1 MNRNLFGNKLYERV
15 SVKLKLFC
23 DEGGSKD
30 WLYIG
35 LLIVPEKIETILL
48 RELLNKR
55 CGNPDGNKIWGQC
68 NPKCSRHKNNNTDV
82 HYVEIEKSK
91 DKYFVAE
98 RWIKYLLS
106 DREKIYFYVLGLDL
120 KKLDKSQFGNR
131 RRQNNIYNRF
141 FRTAILKSVKSY
153 FHKYK
158 SIAIEKIFH
167 DNSRSLETDFYFPW
181 HSIFYIDNKDDK
193 VTFKS
198 RKISFIDSDHRKSKN
213 PYSNFIQL
221 IDLLLGC
228 INNCL
233 DHTSKNR
240 DKEALS
246 MKSLPLVKRLIE
258 SPSNKNSRF
267 NYVGRQKIE
276 FFPKY
281 DLRNLDEKSLEYQ
294 YKRMKAFYYHRAIKI
309 EHKNQ
314 TLLPFID

>member
-1 MNRNLFGNKLYERV
+1 MNRNLFGHKSQER
-15 SVKLKLFC
+15 SSIKLKLFC
-23 DEGGSKD
+23 DEGGSKG

-35 LLIVPEKIETILL
+35 LLIVPEKIETLL
-48 RELLNKR
+48 LEELLNKR
-55 CGNPDGNKIWGQC
+55 CGNPDGNKIWGWC
-68 NPKCSRHKNNNTDV
+68 NPKCSRHKNNNTNV

-106 DREKIYFYVLGLDL
+106 DRERIYFYVLGLDL

-131 RRQNNIYNRF
+131 RQQNNIYNRF

-153 FHKYK
+153 FHEYK

-181 HSIFYIDNKDDK
+181 HSIFYIDNKNDK

-198 RKISFIDSDHRKSKN
+198 KKIRFIDSDHRKSKN
-213 PYSNFIQL
+213 LYSNFIQL

-233 DHTSKNR
+233 DHTSKNT
-240 DKEALS
+240 DKEALAE
-246 MKSLPLVKRLIE
+246 KSLPLIERLIKK
-258 SPSNKNSRF
+258 PNNKHSQYKYF
-267 NYVGRQKIE
+267 GRKKIE
-276 FFPKY
+276 FFPKH
-281 DLRNLDEKSLEYQ
+281 DLSNLDENSLEYR
-294 YKRMKAFYYHRAIKI
+294 YKKMDYFY
-309 EHKNQ
+309 HKR
-314 TLLPFID
+314 TLLLKNKYQLSLSY